1 MSAYQHIKFS
11 ITDRVARIT
20 LARPPLNILN
30 IAMMREIGEAL
41 AECAEDRTIV
51 AIVFEAEKGS
61 KAFSAGVAVEEHVV
75 ETIYQML
82 DSFHGIFR
90 ALEQLARPTIAI
102 VEGAAWAVAA
112 NWSPLVTLLL
122 AAT

>member
-112 NWSPLVTLLL
+112 NWSPLVTS
-122 AAT
+122 